1 MVHTE
6 ILTHLVLLTFVLTS
20 SIISQR
26 YSKLCLMLYKANGV
40 KIDESGDLEIPPKF
54 ETFEA
59 IPRASLRTLKPV
71 DPPTIFNV
79 HRWSLEEDLTL
90 LKAVPKMGHM
100 WAGKL

>member
-1 MVHTE
+1 M
-6 ILTHLVLLTFVLTS
+6 LTTTIAC

-40 KIDESGDLEIPPKF
+40 KIDPNGNLEIPPRY
-54 ETFEA
+54 ETFDD
-59 IPRASLRTLKPV
+59 IPSAALKKLKPV
-71 DPPTIFNV
+71 APPTVFNV

-100 WAGKL
+100 WAGTL